1 MSIIGCCSVESGTC
15 TYRKED
21 MMKSLIKITKCLG
34 KFDITNN
41 AKAFHITI
49 YIGQVVSHL
58 VECNYEV
65 MTTLYM

>member
-1 MSIIGCCSVESGTC
+1 MT
-15 TYRKED
+15 
-21 MMKSLIKITKCLG
+21 KSLIKITKCLG